1 MARAQASRQAIAIG
15 LSKAR
20 RAGVELPPPEE
31 GPAPEKTREQAEREL
46 RNGKSATKPSGKR
59 SRARKKALKAIN
71 GDLGAPKFR
80 HYRLSGRKKMNSA
93 EKTNTCAHPACD
105 CAPVEGEYC
114 SDYCENASGDVA
126 TSCRC
131 GHPGCKGGAPLP
143 E

>member
-71 GDLGAPKFR
+71 GDLGAPSFDIADC
-80 HYRLSGRKKMNSA
+80 LGGRK
-93 EKTNTCAHPACD
+93 
-105 CAPVEGEYC
+105 
-114 SDYCENASGDVA
+114 
-126 TSCRC
+126 
-131 GHPGCKGGAPLP
+131 
-143 E
+143 